1 MKNNFQFESILKNAK
16 GDNKALICTLFT
28 GQTSKEGIFMRY
40 SYEFKLLCVDL
51 YKSGIYPD
59 TPNGTTDERFKKNV
73 REWARMHITIIWII
87 LRHFQ
92 MLNL

>member
-1 MKNNFQFESILKNAK
+1 
-16 GDNKALICTLFT
+16 
-28 GQTSKEGIFMRY
+28 MRY

-73 REWARMHITIIWII
+73 REWARICLLYTSDAADD
-87 LRHFQ
+87 
-92 MLNL
+92 